1 MVRVGSATNESRTRE
16 GAPKLEFR
24 RIAKSYLSRGQD
36 VRALEPFDLT
46 VRQNS
51 FVAIVG
57 PSGCGK
63 STLLHIAA
71 GLVRPTSG
79 DVLVDGKA
87 IQGPGSDRGIVF
99 QQFALYSAKTVVGNI
114 DFGLRVAGFPR
125 DQRRATIA
133 ELIDRMGLNGFE
145 NHYPNQ
151 LSGGMQQRV
160 AIARS
165 IALRPQILL
174 MDEPFGALDAQTRIL
189 MQEDIAR
196 LCGLQDLTVLL
207 VTHAVE
213 EAVFLADRVIV
224 MTARPGRVKEEIAIG
239 HLAEWRG
246 EPVDT
251 AYRSPVFN
259 ELRERVWHS
268 VRQEIGSLGPN
279 ERKA

>member
-1 MVRVGSATNESRTRE
+1 MVRVRLATDEPRKS
-16 GAPKLEFR
+16 GGVPKLAFHG
-24 RIAKSYLSRGQD
+24 IAKSYLSRGQE

-46 VRQNS
+46 VTQNS

-79 DVLVDGKA
+79 EVLVDGKTV
-87 IQGPGSDRGIVF
+87 QGPGGDRGIVF
-99 QQFALYSAKTVVGNI
+99 QQFALYPAKTVVGNI
-114 DFGLRVAGFPR
+114 DFGLRVAGYPR
-125 DQRRATIA
+125 EQRRATIA

-151 LSGGMQQRV
+151 LSGGMQQRL
-160 AIARS
+160 AIARA
-165 IALRPQILL
+165 IALQPQILL

-196 LCGLQDLTVLL
+196 LCGLQDLTVLF

-224 MTARPGRVKEEIAIG
+224 MTARPGRVKEEIAIAQ
-239 HLAEWRG
+239 LAEWRG

-259 ELRERVWHS
+259 ELRERVWRS
-268 VRQEIGSLGPN
+268 IRQEIGSLGPN